1 LPSHDALE
9 MLADARGEILKVVGA
24 ETLTGQFVS
33 MLLKDVEEYMDEER
47 RSWERTLSLVMDE
60 DRDFE
65 DYVI

>member
-1 LPSHDALE
+1 

-33 MLLKDVEEYMDEER
+33 MLLKDVEEYMDDER